1 MLIKRLLPIVALL
14 VIGAGIGAA
23 FYIKDHIDSPM
34 ALNTEEIYT
43 VPDGASLRRVLN
55 DFEAN
60 GWIQY
65 ARAHELW
72 LRFQEQTAI
81 HRGEYRLSPEDTSVS
96 AIAKMINGQKIQ
108 HSVQFI
114 EGWTYR
120 QYLTALAANEAVTQ
134 TLTDTDAQSV
144 LDALEIDQP
153 HPEGW
158 FFPDTYLFER
168 GTTDVEILKQA
179 YGRMQQEL
187 TRAWENRS
195 ESTQVDTPYEALI
208 LASIIERET
217 GAAFERPEIAGV
229 FSRRL
234 AQNMRLQTDPTVIY
248 GLGEDFSGNLTRSHL
263 RQDTP
268 YNTYTRSGLP
278 PTPIANPGRGALE
291 AAVDPAEGTTLFF
304 VARGDGTHQFSTTY
318 EEHNAAVRQ
327 YQRFQRRDDYRSAPP
342 PETEAEAEG
351 EGS

>member
-1 MLIKRLLPIVALL
+1 MIKRLILIAVLL
-14 VIGAGIGAA
+14 VFGAGFGAA

-34 ALNTEEIYT
+34 SLTAEETYT
-43 VPDGASLRRVLN
+43 VPSGASLRRVLS
-55 DFEAN
+55 DFESN

-72 LRFQEQTAI
+72 LRYQEQTAI
-81 HRGEYRLSPEDTSVS
+81 QRGEYRLSPGDTSAA
-96 AIAKMINGQKIQ
+96 AINRMIDGQKIQ
-108 HSVQFI
+108 YTVQFI
-114 EGWTYR
+114 EGWTFR
-120 QYLTALAANEAVTQ
+120 QFLAALDANDAVNH
-134 TLTDTDAQSV
+134 TLTDTKTEAV
-144 LDALEIDQP
+144 MEALNIDQQ

-168 GTTDVEILKQA
+168 GTSDVDILRQA
-179 YGRMQQEL
+179 HQRMQQEL
-187 TRAWENRS
+187 TRAWDNRS

-234 AQNMRLQTDPTVIY
+234 ARNMRLQTDPTVIY
-248 GLGEDFSGNLTRSHL
+248 GLGDEFGGNLTRSHL

-304 VARGDGTHQFSTTY
+304 VARGDGTHQFSDTY
-318 EEHNAAVRQ
+318 EEHNEAVRQ
-327 YQRFQRRDDYRSAPP
+327 YQRFQRRDDYQSAPP
-342 PETEAEAEG
+342 PEEQG
-351 EGS
+351 DGS

>member
-1 MLIKRLLPIVALL
+1 MLIKRLILILALL
-14 VIGAGIGAA
+14 MFGAGFGAV
-23 FYIKDHIDSPM
+23 FYIKDQIDSPM
-34 ALNTEEIYT
+34 ALTTPEIYP
-43 VPDGASLRRVLN
+43 VPAGASLRRVLS

-72 LRFQEQTAI
+72 LRYQKQTAI
-81 HRGEYRLSPEDTSVS
+81 HRGEYQLQPGDTTSA
-96 AIAKMINGQKIQ
+96 AIARMVSGEKIQ

-114 EGWTYR
+114 EGWTFR
-120 QYLTALAANEAVTQ
+120 QYLTVLAANEAVTQ
-134 TLTDTDAQSV
+134 TLTDTDTGTV
-144 LDALEIDQP
+144 LEALDIDQP

-168 GTTDVEILKQA
+168 GTTDVDILRQA
-179 YGRMQQEL
+179 HDRMQQEL
-187 TRAWENRS
+187 ARAWESRS
-195 ESTQVDTPYEALI
+195 ESTQVNTPYEALI

-268 YNTYTRSGLP
+268 YNTYTRNGLP

-304 VARGDGTHQFSTTY
+304 VARGDGTHLFSDTY

-342 PETEAEAEG
+342 METEG
-351 EGS
+351 DGS

>member
-1 MLIKRLLPIVALL
+1 MIKRLIVIAVLL
-14 VIGAGIGAA
+14 MFGAGFGAA
-23 FYIKDHIDSPM
+23 FHLKDRIDSPM
-34 ALNTEEIYT
+34 ALTSEQTYT
-43 VPDGASLRRVLN
+43 VPSGASLRRVLS
-55 DFEAN
+55 DFESK

-72 LRFQEQTAI
+72 LRYQEQTAI
-81 HRGEYRLSPEDTSVS
+81 QRGEYRVSPADTSSDAVNR
-96 AIAKMINGQKIQ
+96 MIEGRKIQ
-108 HSVQFI
+108 YSVQFI
-114 EGWTYR
+114 EGWTFR
-120 QYLTALAANEAVTQ
+120 QFLVALAANEAVDH
-134 TLTDTDAQSV
+134 TLTDTDTASV
-144 LDALEIDQP
+144 LEALNIDQQ

-168 GTTDVEILKQA
+168 GTADVDILRQA
-179 YGRMQQEL
+179 HQRMQQEL
-187 TRAWENRS
+187 SRAWENRS

-248 GLGEDFSGNLTRSHL
+248 GLGEEFSGNLTRSHL

-304 VARGDGTHQFSTTY
+304 VARGDGTHQFSDTY
-318 EEHNAAVRQ
+318 EEHNQAVRQ

-342 PETEAEAEG
+342 PEEQG
-351 EGS
+351 GGS

>member
-1 MLIKRLLPIVALL
+1 MIKRLIVIAVLL
-14 VIGAGIGAA
+14 VFGAGFGAV
-23 FYIKDHIDSPM
+23 FYIKDRIDAPM
-34 ALNTEEIYT
+34 AFADPEHYT
-43 VPDGASLRRVLN
+43 VPSGASLRRVLN

-60 GWIQY
+60 GWIEY

-72 LRFQEQTAI
+72 LRYQEQTAI
-81 HRGEYRLSPEDTSVS
+81 QRGEYRLMPGDTSSV
-96 AIAKMINGQKIQ
+96 AINRMIEGQKIQ
-108 HSVQFI
+108 YSVQFI
-114 EGWTYR
+114 EGWTFR
-120 QYLTALAANEAVTQ
+120 QFLTTLTANEAIKH
-134 TLTDTDAQSV
+134 TLMGMDTEAV
-144 LDALEIDQP
+144 LETLDIDQQ

-168 GTTDVEILKQA
+168 GTSDVDILRRAHQ
-179 YGRMQQEL
+179 RMQQEL
-187 TRAWENRS
+187 TQAWENRS
-195 ESTQVDTPYEALI
+195 ETTQVNTPYEALI

-217 GAAFERPEIAGV
+217 GAAFERPQIAGV

-234 AQNMRLQTDPTVIY
+234 AQNMRLQTDPTIIY
-248 GLGEDFSGNLTRSHL
+248 GLGDDFSGNLTRSHL

-304 VARGDGTHQFSTTY
+304 VARGDGTHQFSDTY
-318 EEHNAAVRQ
+318 EQHNEAVRQ

-342 PETEAEAEG
+342 VDEQG
-351 EGS
+351 DGS